1 MGDRMAL
8 LLLVVATTAL
18 AVEVPTDGGMGLL
31 AEPQVA
37 MFCGKLNMHVDVQ
50 SGKWESDPSGT
61 KSCIGTKEG
70 ILQYCQ
76 EVYPELQI
84 TNVVEANQPVSVQN
98 WCKKGRKQCRSHL
111 HIVVPYRCLGE
122 LQITNVV
129 EANQPVSVQNWCK
142 KGRKQ
147 CRSHLH
153 IVVPYRCLVGE
164 FVSDALLVPDKCKFL
179 HQERMDMCESHLHW
193 HTVAKE
199 SCGDRTLNLHDYGML
214 LPCGID
220 RFRGVEFVCCP
231 SDRETDSTEQD
242 EDDSDVWWG
251 GAETDYTDNSMARG
265 AADPAG
271 FTPQQQQEEEV
282 TEETSPAM
290 VEEDEEEEGQDNDQ
304 DGDGDED
311 DDEEDD
317 DDDVIDE
324 RDDSEPTT
332 NIAMTTTT
340 TTTTTESVEEVVR
353 EVCWANAETGPC
365 RAMLARWY
373 FDREEG
379 RCAQFIYGGCGGN
392 RNNFESEEY
401 CLSVCS
407 NVSKSVTQTASCLPV
422 CLRVH
427 SLWKR
432 GLDWEAK
439 SLPRADKKAVI
450 QRFQEKV
457 EALEQEAASE
467 RQQLVE
473 THMARVEALLND
485 RRRLALE
492 SYLTSLQAQPPRP
505 RHVFSLLKKYVRA
518 EQKDR
523 QHTLKH
529 FEHVRMVDPK
539 KAAQIRPQVLTHLRV
554 IEERMNQSL
563 GLLYKVPGVADDI
576 QDQVELLQK
585 EQADMA
591 QQLSNLQSDVR
602 VSYGNDALM
611 PDSIPDS
618 TRASLDLLPQEEDLG
633 VGLDGLGFIHPES
646 FNQVNTDNQVEPVD
660 ARPIPDR
667 DFPTRPVSGLKPE
680 EIPELRMEAEERH
693 STGFEV
699 HHQKLVFFAE
709 DVGSNKGASSADVG
723 GVVIATVIVITLV
736 MLRKK
741 QYTSIHHG
749 VIEVDAAVTPEERHL
764 SKMQQ
769 NGYENP
775 TYKFFEQMQN

>member
-1 MGDRMAL
+1 
-8 LLLVVATTAL
+8 
-18 AVEVPTDGGMGLL
+18 MGLL

-37 MFCGKLNMHVDVQ
+37 MFCEKLNMHINVQ
-50 SGKWESDPSGT
+50 SGKWEPDPSGT

-84 TNVVEANQPVSVQN
+84 TNVVEANQPISIQN
-98 WCKKGRKQCRSHL
+98 WCKKGRKQCRSHM
-111 HIVVPYRCLGE
+111 
-122 LQITNVV
+122 
-129 EANQPVSVQNWCK
+129 
-142 KGRKQ
+142 
-147 CRSHLH
+147 H

-179 HQERMDMCESHLHW
+179 HQERMDQCESHLHW

-199 SCGDRTLNLHDYGML
+199 SCGDRTMNLHDYGML

-231 SDRETDSTEQD
+231 AEAERDTDSAEKD
-242 EDDSDVWWG
+242 ADDSDVWW
-251 GAETDYTDNSMARG
+251 
-265 AADPAG
+265 
-271 FTPQQQQEEEV
+271 
-282 TEETSPAM
+282 
-290 VEEDEEEEGQDNDQ
+290 
-304 DGDGDED
+304 
-311 DDEEDD
+311 
-317 DDDVIDE
+317 
-324 RDDSEPTT
+324 
-332 NIAMTTTT
+332 
-340 TTTTTESVEEVVR
+340 
-353 EVCWANAETGPC
+353 ETGPC
-365 RAMLARWY
+365 RAMLPRWF
-373 FDREEG
+373 FDPQEG

-392 RNNFESEEY
+392 RNNFDSEEY

-407 NVSKSVTQTASCLPV
+407 SEEHDLPRSKMDT
-422 CLRVH
+422 H
-427 SLWKR
+427 SHAQSSPNAVDHYLETPADENEHAHFQKAKESLEVMREWEEAER
-432 GLDWEAK
+432 EAK
-439 SLPRADKKAVI
+439 NLPRADKKAVI

-492 SYLTSLQAQPPRP
+492 SYLTALQQNPPRP

-529 FEHVRMVDPK
+529 YEHVRMVDPK
-539 KAAQIRPQVLTHLRV
+539 KAAQIRPQVVTHLR
-554 IEERMNQSL
+554 ISEERMNQSMD
-563 GLLYKVPGVADDI
+563 LLYKVPGVDDDI
-576 QDQVELLQK
+576 QDQVELLQR
-585 EQADMA
+585 ELAEMA
-591 QQLSNLQSDVR
+591 QQLANMQTDVR

-611 PDSIPDS
+611 PDQELGDGQ
-618 TRASLDLLPQEEDLG
+618 TELLPQEDSLNLG
-633 VGLDGLGFIHPES
+633 GVGFIHPES
-646 FNQVNTDNQVEPVD
+646 FNQPNTENQVEPVD
-660 ARPIPDR
+660 SRPNFDR
-667 DFPTRPVSGLKPE
+667 GIPTRPVTGMKME
-680 EIPELRMEAEERH
+680 AMPELRMETEDRQ
-693 STGFEV
+693 STEYEV
-699 HHQKLVFFAE
+699 HHQKL
-709 DVGSNKGASSADVG
+709 DVGSNKGAIIGLMVG

>member
-1 MGDRMAL
+1 QINVKLLQL
-8 LLLVVATTAL
+8 LLLSAYTDLLYYL
-18 AVEVPTDGGMGLL
+18 AHACVLSQVPSDSGTGLF
-31 AEPQVA
+31 AEPQIA
-37 MFCGKLNMHVDVQ
+37 MFCGKPNMHINVQ
-50 SGKWESDPSGT
+50 TGKWEPDPSGS

-84 TNVVEANQPVSVQN
+84 TNVVEANQPVSIWD
-98 WCKKGRKQCRSHL
+98 WCKKSQKQCRSH
-111 HIVVPYRCLGE
+111 
-122 LQITNVV
+122 T
-129 EANQPVSVQNWCK
+129 
-142 KGRKQ
+142 
-147 CRSHLH
+147 H

-199 SCGDRTLNLHDYGML
+199 SCGDRSMNLHDYGML

-231 SDRETDSTEQD
+231 AEAEKELDSAAAE

-251 GAETDYTDNSMARG
+251 GAENDYSDNRLGGSKSLLISESLRLNRIRLLGLITILSQTIYIAH
-265 AADPAG
+265 PY
-271 FTPQQQQEEEV
+271 FTCV
-282 TEETSPAM
+282 S
-290 VEEDEEEEGQDNDQ
+290 
-304 DGDGDED
+304 
-311 DDEEDD
+311 
-317 DDDVIDE
+317 
-324 RDDSEPTT
+324 
-332 NIAMTTTT
+332 
-340 TTTTTESVEEVVR
+340 
-353 EVCWANAETGPC
+353 CTGPC

-373 FDREEG
+373 FVREEG
-379 RCAQFIYGGCGGN
+379 LCAPFIYGGCGGN

-407 NVSKSVTQTASCLPV
+407 RVLPTPSSSPPDAV
-422 CLRVH
+422 DRYLETPADENEH
-427 SLWKR
+427 THFLKAKESLEAKHR
-432 GLDWEAK
+432 ERMSQVMREWEEAERQAK
-439 SLPRADKKAVI
+439 SLPRNDKKAVI
-450 QRFQEKV
+450 QHFQEKV
-457 EALEQEAASE
+457 EALEQQAASE

-492 SYLTSLQAQPPRP
+492 SYLSALQADPPRP

-563 GLLYKVPGVADDI
+563 GLLYKVPGVTEDI
-576 QDQVELLQK
+576 QDQVELLQR
-585 EQADMA
+585 ERQEMSA
-591 QQLSNLQSDVR
+591 QLANLQSDVR

-611 PDSIPDS
+611 PDS
-618 TRASLDLLPQEEDLG
+618 TASLDLLPSEDTQ
-633 VGLDGLGFIHPES
+633 GFIHPES
-646 FNQVNTDNQVEPVD
+646 FNQPNTQNQVEPVD
-660 ARPIPDR
+660 ARPVPDR
-667 DFPTRPVSGLKPE
+667 GLPTRPGTSRVTVISCLSFVSG
-680 EIPELRMEAEERH
+680 
-693 STGFEV
+693 V
-699 HHQKLVFFAE
+699 QVFFAE
-709 DVGSNKGASSADVG
+709 DVSSNKGAIIGLMVG
-723 GVVIATVIVITLV
+723 GVVIATIIVITLV

-749 VIEVDAAVTPEERHL
+749 IIEVDAAVTPEERHL

-775 TYKFFEQMQN
+775 TYKFFELMHN

>member
-1 MGDRMAL
+1 
-8 LLLVVATTAL
+8 
-18 AVEVPTDGGMGLL
+18 MGLL

-76 EVYPELQI
+76 EVYP
-84 TNVVEANQPVSVQN
+84 
-98 WCKKGRKQCRSHL
+98 
-111 HIVVPYRCLGE
+111 E

-242 EDDSDVWWG
+242 EDDSD
-251 GAETDYTDNSMARG
+251 
-265 AADPAG
+265 
-271 FTPQQQQEEEV
+271 EEEE
-282 TEETSPAM
+282 TEETAPAM
-290 VEEDEEEEGQDNDQ
+290 VEEEDDDDDEEEGQEVLDNDQ

-311 DDEEDD
+311 DEEEDD

-401 CLSVCS
+401 CLSVCMP
-407 NVSKSVTQTASCLPV
+407 TATPSPPDAVDRYLETPGDDNE
-422 CLRVH
+422 H
-427 SLWKR
+427 AHFAKAKESLEAKHRERMSQVMREWEEAER
-432 GLDWEAK
+432 EAK

-611 PDSIPDS
+611 PDSLPDS

-633 VGLDGLGFIHPES
+633 MGLDGLGFIHPES
-646 FNQVNTDNQVEPVD
+646 FNQVNTDNQG
-660 ARPIPDR
+660 RC
-667 DFPTRPVSGLKPE
+667 
-680 EIPELRMEAEERH
+680 
-693 STGFEV
+693 
-699 HHQKLVFFAE
+699 VFFAE
-709 DVGSNKGASSADVG
+709 DVGSNKGAIIGLMVG

>member
-1 MGDRMAL
+1 TL
-8 LLLVVATTAL
+8 PSLILSL
-18 AVEVPTDGGMGLL
+18 AQACVLSQVPSDSGTGLL

-37 MFCGKLNMHVDVQ
+37 MFCGKPNMHINVQ
-50 SGKWESDPSGT
+50 TGKWEPDPSGS

-84 TNVVEANQPVSVQN
+84 TNVVEANQPVSIWD
-98 WCKKGRKQCRSHL
+98 WCKKGRKQCRSHM
-111 HIVVPYRCLGE
+111 
-122 LQITNVV
+122 
-129 EANQPVSVQNWCK
+129 
-142 KGRKQ
+142 
-147 CRSHLH
+147 H

-199 SCGDRTLNLHDYGML
+199 SCGDRSMNLHDYGML

-231 SDRETDSTEQD
+231 AEAEKESDSAAAE

-251 GAETDYTDNSMARG
+251 GAENDYNAGSEPAVVEDDE
-265 AADPAG
+265 DP
-271 FTPQQQQEEEV
+271 
-282 TEETSPAM
+282 
-290 VEEDEEEEGQDNDQ
+290 DEEEELLDKDQ

-311 DDEEDD
+311 VDEE
-317 DDDVIDE
+317 E
-324 RDDSEPTT
+324 RQS
-332 NIAMTTTT
+332 ISVAMT

-353 EVCWANAETGPC
+353 EVCLASAETGPC
-365 RAMLARWY
+365 RATLTRWY
-373 FDREEG
+373 FVREEG
-379 RCAQFIYGGCGGN
+379 RCAPFIYGGCGGN

-407 NVSKSVTQTASCLPV
+407 VSL
-422 CLRVH
+422 H
-427 SLWKR
+427 SLAPRDLPTPSSSPPDAVDRYLETPADENEHTHFLKAKESLEAKHR
-432 GLDWEAK
+432 EHMSQVMREWEEAERQAK
-439 SLPRADKKAVI
+439 SLPRNDKKAVI
-450 QRFQEKV
+450 QHFQEKV

-492 SYLTSLQAQPPRP
+492 SYLSALQADPPRP

-563 GLLYKVPGVADDI
+563 GLLYNVPGVTEDI
-576 QDQVELLQK
+576 QDQVELLQR
-585 EQADMA
+585 EQQEMSA
-591 QQLSNLQSDVR
+591 QLANLQSDLR

-611 PDSIPDS
+611 PDSTD
-618 TRASLDLLPQEEDLG
+618 SLDLLPSEDTQ
-633 VGLDGLGFIHPES
+633 GFIHPES
-646 FNQVNTDNQVEPVD
+646 FNQPNTQNQVEPVD
-660 ARPIPDR
+660 ARPVPDR
-667 DFPTRPVSGLKPE
+667 GLPTRPGTVKSLCKFSRVILSFVSG
-680 EIPELRMEAEERH
+680 
-693 STGFEV
+693 V
-699 HHQKLVFFAE
+699 QVFFAE
-709 DVGSNKGASSADVG
+709 DVSSNKGAIIGLMVG
-723 GVVIATVIVITLV
+723 GVVIATIIVITLV

-749 VIEVDAAVTPEERHL
+749 IIEVDAAVTPEDPHL

-775 TYKFFEQMQN
+775 TYKFFELMHN

>member
-1 MGDRMAL
+1 MGDRKAL
-8 LLLVVATTAL
+8 LLLIVATSAL
-18 AVEVPTDGGMGLL
+18 ATEVPTDGSLGLL

-37 MFCGKLNMHVDVQ
+37 MFCGKLNMHINVQ
-50 SGKWESDPSGT
+50 SGKWESDPTGT
-61 KSCIGTKEG
+61 KSCIGSKEG

-84 TNVVEANQPVSVQN
+84 TNVVEANQPVTI
-98 WCKKGRKQCRSHL
+98 R
-111 HIVVPYRCLGE
+111 
-122 LQITNVV
+122 
-129 EANQPVSVQNWCK
+129 NWCK

-199 SCGDRTLNLHDYGML
+199 SCGDRTMNLHDYGML

-231 SDRETDSTEQD
+231 AEMERESDSAELE

-251 GAETDYTDNSMARG
+251 GPDTDYTDNSMPREAG
-265 AADPAG
+265 PTEQDEAGPAVG
-271 FTPQQQQEEEV
+271 EDDEDVEEE
-282 TEETSPAM
+282 AL
-290 VEEDEEEEGQDNDQ
+290 DNDE
-304 DGDGDED
+304 DGDGDDDNED
-311 DDEEDD
+311 
-317 DDDVIDE
+317 VTDE
-324 RDDSEPTT
+324 RDAGEHTT
-332 NIAMTTTT
+332 NIAMTTT

-353 EVCWANAETGPC
+353 VPTTAPSLPDAVDRYLETPGDDNEHAHFQKAKESLEAKHRERMSQVMREWEDAE
-365 RAMLARWY
+365 R
-373 FDREEG
+373 
-379 RCAQFIYGGCGGN
+379 
-392 RNNFESEEY
+392 
-401 CLSVCS
+401 
-407 NVSKSVTQTASCLPV
+407 
-422 CLRVH
+422 
-427 SLWKR
+427 
-432 GLDWEAK
+432 EAK

-450 QRFQEKV
+450 QHFQEKV
-457 EALEQEAASE
+457 ESLEQEATSE

-492 SYLTSLQAQPPRP
+492 NYLTALQADPPKP

-523 QHTLKH
+523 QHALKH

-554 IEERMNQSL
+554 IEERMNESL
-563 GLLYKVPGVADDI
+563 GLLYKVPGIADQI
-576 QDQVELLQK
+576 QDQVEDVLQR
-585 EQADMA
+585 EQSEMS
-591 QQLSNLQSDVR
+591 QQISSLQSDTR

-611 PDSIPDS
+611 PDLPDS
-618 TRASLDLLPQEEDLG
+618 SAPPEEAG
-633 VGLDGLGFIHPES
+633 PGLEGAGPGLEGLGFIHPES
-646 FNQVNTDNQVEPVD
+646 FGQANTQNQVEPVD
-660 ARPIPDR
+660 VRPAPDR
-667 DFPTRPVSGLKPE
+667 GLPTRPGSGLKPE
-680 EIPELRMEAEERH
+680 EVPELRMDSEVRQSA
-693 STGFEV
+693 GYEV

-709 DVGSNKGASSADVG
+709 DVGSNKGAIIGLMVG

>member
-1 MGDRMAL
+1 MGGRELFMLLMA
-8 LLLVVATTAL
+8 ATSTL
-18 AVEVPTDGGMGLL
+18 AAEVPSDSGTGLF
-31 AEPQVA
+31 AEPQIA
-37 MFCGKLNMHVDVQ
+37 MFCGKPNMHINVQ
-50 SGKWESDPSGT
+50 TGKWEPDPSGS

-84 TNVVEANQPVSVQN
+84 TNVVEANQPVSIWD
-98 WCKKGRKQCRSHL
+98 WCKKSQKQCRSH
-111 HIVVPYRCLGE
+111 
-122 LQITNVV
+122 T
-129 EANQPVSVQNWCK
+129 
-142 KGRKQ
+142 
-147 CRSHLH
+147 H

-199 SCGDRTLNLHDYGML
+199 SCGDRSMNLHDYGML

-231 SDRETDSTEQD
+231 AEVEKSDSAAAED
-242 EDDSDVWWG
+242 DDSDVWWG
-251 GAETDYTDNSMARG
+251 GAENDYSDNRCVCVCAC
-265 AADPAG
+265 ACALIIK
-271 FTPQQQQEEEV
+271 QY
-282 TEETSPAM
+282 
-290 VEEDEEEEGQDNDQ
+290 EEEELLDNDQ
-304 DGDGDED
+304 DGDRDGDED
-311 DDEEDD
+311 VDEDEEQRQSIS
-317 DDDVIDE
+317 V
-324 RDDSEPTT
+324 
-332 NIAMTTTT
+332 AMT

-353 EVCWANAETGPC
+353 EVCFASAETGPC

-373 FDREEG
+373 FVREEG
-379 RCAQFIYGGCGGN
+379 RCAPFIYGGCGGN

-407 NVSKSVTQTASCLPV
+407 SVLPTPSSSPPDAV
-422 CLRVH
+422 DRYLETPADENEH
-427 SLWKR
+427 THFLKAKESLEAKHR
-432 GLDWEAK
+432 ERMSQVMREWEEAERQAK
-439 SLPRADKKAVI
+439 SLPRNDKKAVI
-450 QRFQEKV
+450 QHFQEKV

-492 SYLTSLQAQPPRP
+492 SYLSALQADPPRP

-529 FEHVRMVDPK
+529 FEHMRMVDPK

-563 GLLYKVPGVADDI
+563 GLLYKVPGVTEDI
-576 QDQVELLQK
+576 QDQVGEFVRMNK
-585 EQADMA
+585 ETCEYEVNISLVS
-591 QQLSNLQSDVR
+591 LS
-602 VSYGNDALM
+602 A
-611 PDSIPDS
+611 
-618 TRASLDLLPQEEDLG
+618 
-633 VGLDGLGFIHPES
+633 
-646 FNQVNTDNQVEPVD
+646 VEPVD
-660 ARPIPDR
+660 ARPVPDR
-667 DFPTRPVSGLKPE
+667 GLPTRPVSGLKPDDV
-680 EIPELRMEAEERH
+680 PELRMEAEERH
-693 STGFEV
+693 SEV
-699 HHQKLVFFAE
+699 YHQKLVFFAE
-709 DVGSNKGASSADVG
+709 DVSSNKGAIIGLMVG
-723 GVVIATVIVITLV
+723 GVVIATIIVITLV

-749 VIEVDAAVTPEERHL
+749 IIEVDAAVTPEERHL

-775 TYKFFEQMQN
+775 TYKFFELMHN

>member
-1 MGDRMAL
+1 MVDRVAL
-8 LLLVVATTAL
+8 LLLAVAASAL
-18 AVEVPTDGGMGLL
+18 AAEVPTDVSMGLL

-37 MFCGKLNMHVDVQ
+37 MFCGKLNMHINVQ
-50 SGKWESDPSGT
+50 SGKWEPDPSGT
-61 KSCIGTKEG
+61 KSCIATKEG

-84 TNVVEANQPVSVQN
+84 TNVVEANQPVS
-98 WCKKGRKQCRSHL
+98 
-111 HIVVPYRCLGE
+111 I
-122 LQITNVV
+122 
-129 EANQPVSVQNWCK
+129 QNWCK

-179 HQERMDMCESHLHW
+179 HQERMDQCESHLHW

-199 SCGDRTLNLHDYGML
+199 SCGDRTMNLHDYGML

-231 SDRETDSTEQD
+231 AEAERDADSAEQD
-242 EDDSDVWWG
+242 ADDSDVWWG
-251 GAETDYTDNSMARG
+251 GAETDYSDNSMVR
-265 AADPAG
+265 DPE
-271 FTPQQQQEEEV
+271 PVEQQEETRPSVVEEDADADAEEEEEV
-282 TEETSPAM
+282 ADEEDEEEEEEADALDNDQDGDGEEDEEV
-290 VEEDEEEEGQDNDQ
+290 VEEDEEEEEEEEEG
-304 DGDGDED
+304 D
-311 DDEEDD
+311 DDIIDTLGDD
-317 DDDVIDE
+317 AD
-324 RDDSEPTT
+324 EPTT
-332 NIAMTTTT
+332 NVAMTTTT
-340 TTTTTESVEEVVR
+340 TTTTTESVEEVVK
-353 EVCWANAETGPC
+353 VPTAMPSSPDAVDHYLETP
-365 RAMLARWY
+365 ADENEHAH
-373 FDREEG
+373 FQK
-379 RCAQFIYGGCGGN
+379 AK
-392 RNNFESEEY
+392 ES
-401 CLSVCS
+401 L
-407 NVSKSVTQTASCLPV
+407 
-422 CLRVH
+422 
-427 SLWKR
+427 
-432 GLDWEAK
+432 EAK
-439 SLPRADKKAVI
+439 HRERMSQVMREWEEAEREAKNLPRADKKAVI

-492 SYLTSLQAQPPRP
+492 SYLTALQQDPPRP

-576 QDQVELLQK
+576 QDQVELLQR
-585 EQADMA
+585 EQAEMA
-591 QQLSNLQSDVR
+591 QQLANLQTDVR
-602 VSYGNDALM
+602 MSYGNDALM
-611 PDSIPDS
+611 PDQELGDGQ
-618 TRASLDLLPQEEDLG
+618 TDLLPREETLG
-633 VGLDGLGFIHPES
+633 LGGVGFIHPES
-646 FNQVNTDNQVEPVD
+646 FNQPNTENQVEPVD
-660 ARPIPDR
+660 SRPNLDR
-667 DFPTRPVSGLKPE
+667 GIPTRPVTGMKMEP
-680 EIPELRMEAEERH
+680 IPELRMETEDRQ
-693 STGFEV
+693 STEYEV

-709 DVGSNKGASSADVG
+709 DVGSNKGAIIGLMVG

>member
-1 MGDRMAL
+1 MWDRVASL
-8 LLLVVATTAL
+8 LLLVAASTL
-18 AVEVPTDGGMGLL
+18 AAEVPTDVSMGLL

-37 MFCGKLNMHVDVQ
+37 MFCGKLNMHINVQ
-50 SGKWESDPSGT
+50 SGKWEPDPSGT

-76 EVYPELQI
+76 EIYPELQI
-84 TNVVEANQPVSVQN
+84 TNVVEANQPVTIQN
-98 WCKKGRKQCRSHL
+98 WCKKGRKHCRSHM
-111 HIVVPYRCLGE
+111 
-122 LQITNVV
+122 
-129 EANQPVSVQNWCK
+129 
-142 KGRKQ
+142 
-147 CRSHLH
+147 H

-179 HQERMDMCESHLHW
+179 HQERMDQCESHLHW

-199 SCGDRTLNLHDYGML
+199 SCGDRTMNLHDYGML

-231 SDRETDSTEQD
+231 AEAEREADSTEQD
-242 EDDSDVWWG
+242 ADDSDVWWG
-251 GAETDYTDNSMARG
+251 GAETDYSDNSMVRDPEPVEKQEEARPSVITEDKEG
-265 AADPAG
+265 GDND
-271 FTPQQQQEEEV
+271 QEEEEKEAEAAAAV
-282 TEETSPAM
+282 ANEDD
-290 VEEDEEEEGQDNDQ
+290 EEDEEEDEEELLDNDR
-304 DGDGDED
+304 DGDGEEDEEVVEEEEEEEEEEEVVEEEEDGD
-311 DDEEDD
+311 DDIIDTLDDNED
-317 DDDVIDE
+317 
-324 RDDSEPTT
+324 EPTA
-332 NIAMTTTT
+332 NVAMTTT

-353 EVCWANAETGPC
+353 VPTATPSSSDAVDHYLETPTDENEH
-365 RAMLARWY
+365 AHFQKAK
-373 FDREEG
+373 
-379 RCAQFIYGGCGGN
+379 
-392 RNNFESEEY
+392 ES
-401 CLSVCS
+401 L
-407 NVSKSVTQTASCLPV
+407 
-422 CLRVH
+422 
-427 SLWKR
+427 
-432 GLDWEAK
+432 EAK
-439 SLPRADKKAVI
+439 HRERMSQVMREWEEAEREAKNLPRADKKAVI

-492 SYLTSLQAQPPRP
+492 SYLTALQQNPPRP

-576 QDQVELLQK
+576 QDQVGEFLELLQR
-585 EQADMA
+585 EQAEMA
-591 QQLSNLQSDVR
+591 QQLANLQTDVR

-611 PDSIPDS
+611 PDQELGDGQ
-618 TRASLDLLPQEEDLG
+618 TDFLPQEDTLG
-633 VGLDGLGFIHPES
+633 LAGVGFIHPES
-646 FNQVNTDNQVEPVD
+646 FNQANTDNQVEPVD
-660 ARPIPDR
+660 SRPNLDR
-667 DFPTRPVSGLKPE
+667 GIPTRPVTGMKME
-680 EIPELRMEAEERH
+680 AIPKIRMETEDRQ
-693 STGFEV
+693 STEYEV

-709 DVGSNKGASSADVG
+709 DVGSNKGAIIGLMVG

>member
-1 MGDRMAL
+1 MGMDRTVFL
-8 LLLVVATTAL
+8 LLMLTTLSL
-18 AVEVPTDGGMGLL
+18 AIEVPSDDSVGLL

-37 MFCGKLNMHVDVQ
+37 MFCGKLNMHINIQ
-50 SGKWESDPSGT
+50 SGKWEPDPTGT

-84 TNVVEANQPVSVQN
+84 TNVVEANQPVSIQN
-98 WCKKGRKQCRSHL
+98 WCKMGRHQCRSH
-111 HIVVPYRCLGE
+111 
-122 LQITNVV
+122 T
-129 EANQPVSVQNWCK
+129 
-142 KGRKQ
+142 
-147 CRSHLH
+147 H

-199 SCGDRTLNLHDYGML
+199 SCGDRSMNLHDYGML

-231 SDRETDSTEQD
+231 MEEQKELDSEEQ
-242 EDDSDVWWG
+242 EEANSDVWWG
-251 GAETDYTDNSMARG
+251 GAEAEYTDGSILREQAPTKPELAVRE
-265 AADPAG
+265 D
-271 FTPQQQQEEEV
+271 
-282 TEETSPAM
+282 
-290 VEEDEEEEGQDNDQ
+290 DEEEEVWDNDE
-304 DGDGDED
+304 DGDGEDD

-317 DDDVIDE
+317 DEDTTDE
-324 RDDSEPTT
+324 QDTSEQTS

-340 TTTTTESVEEVVR
+340 TTTTESIEEVVR
-353 EVCWANAETGPC
+353 VPTMAPSPAD
-365 RAMLARWY
+365 AV
-373 FDREEG
+373 DRYLEAPGDMNEHT
-379 RCAQFIYGGCGGN
+379 RFQKAK
-392 RNNFESEEY
+392 ES
-401 CLSVCS
+401 L
-407 NVSKSVTQTASCLPV
+407 
-422 CLRVH
+422 
-427 SLWKR
+427 
-432 GLDWEAK
+432 EAK
-439 SLPRADKKAVI
+439 HREKMSEVMREWEEAERQVKNLPRAEKKTII

-457 EALEQEAASE
+457 EALEKEAAGE

-485 RRRLALE
+485 RRRQALE
-492 SYLTSLQAQPPRP
+492 SYLSALQSDQPRP
-505 RHVFSLLKKYVRA
+505 RQVLNLLKKYIRA

-529 FEHVRMVDPK
+529 FEHEREVDPK
-539 KAAQIRPQVLTHLRV
+539 KASQIRPFVMTRLRG

-563 GLLYKVPGVADDI
+563 GYLYKVPQVANEI
-576 QDQVELLQK
+576 QEQVALLIQRDQAEVT
-585 EQADMA
+585 
-591 QQLSNLQSDVR
+591 QQLSSLQSKMR

-611 PDSIPDS
+611 PDLPDS
-618 TRASLDLLPQEEDLG
+618 TTSLDTLPPEQ
-633 VGLDGLGFIHPES
+633 DGLGFIHPES
-646 FNQVNTDNQVEPVD
+646 FNQANTDNHVEPVD

-667 DFPTRPVSGLKPE
+667 GLPTRP
-680 EIPELRMEAEERH
+680 EIPKVRLDTEERH
-693 STGFEV
+693 NAGYDVRDKRLMF
-699 HHQKLVFFAE
+699 LAE
-709 DVGSNKGASSADVG
+709 DMGSNKGAIIGLMVG

-764 SKMQQ
+764 TKMQQ

>member
-1 MGDRMAL
+1 MLPPVGYL
-8 LLLVVATTAL
+8 GCVSLC
-18 AVEVPTDGGMGLL
+18 VPTDGGMGLL

-76 EVYPELQI
+76 EVYP
-84 TNVVEANQPVSVQN
+84 
-98 WCKKGRKQCRSHL
+98 
-111 HIVVPYRCLGE
+111 E

-251 GAETDYTDNSMARG
+251 GAETDYTDNRY
-265 AADPAG
+265 
-271 FTPQQQQEEEV
+271 TQELIQEDDEV
-282 TEETSPAM
+282 L
-290 VEEDEEEEGQDNDQ
+290 DNDQ

-311 DDEEDD
+311 DDEEEEEDDDD

-340 TTTTTESVEEVVR
+340 TTTTESVEEVVR
-353 EVCWANAETGPC
+353 EVCWSNAETGPC

-373 FDREEG
+373 FDHEEG

-401 CLSVCS
+401 CLSICS
-407 NVSKSVTQTASCLPV
+407 NVMPTAAPSSPDAVDRYLETPGDDNE
-422 CLRVH
+422 H
-427 SLWKR
+427 AHFAKAKESLEAKHRERMSQVMREWEEAER
-432 GLDWEAK
+432 EAK

-485 RRRLALE
+485 HRRLALE
-492 SYLTSLQAQPPRP
+492 SYLTSLQAEPPRP

-611 PDSIPDS
+611 PNSLPDS
-618 TRASLDLLPQEEDLG
+618 TRATLDLLPQEEDLDM
-633 VGLDGLGFIHPES
+633 GLDGLGFIHPES
-646 FNQVNTDNQVEPVD
+646 VPKAMINTPRIRVVEPVD
-660 ARPIPDR
+660 AGPIPDR
-667 DFPTRPVSGLKPE
+667 GFPTRPVSGLKPE

-709 DVGSNKGASSADVG
+709 DVGSNKGAIIGLMVG

-749 VIEVDAAVTPEERHL
+749 VVEVDAAVTPEERHL

>member
-1 MGDRMAL
+1 MDCRELFILLMA
-8 LLLVVATTAL
+8 VTSTL
-18 AVEVPTDGGMGLL
+18 AAEVPSDSGTGLL

-37 MFCGKLNMHVDVQ
+37 MFCGKPNMHINVQ
-50 SGKWESDPSGT
+50 TGKWEPDPSGS

-84 TNVVEANQPVSVQN
+84 TNVVEANQPVSIWD
-98 WCKKGRKQCRSHL
+98 WCKKGRKQCRSHM
-111 HIVVPYRCLGE
+111 
-122 LQITNVV
+122 
-129 EANQPVSVQNWCK
+129 
-142 KGRKQ
+142 
-147 CRSHLH
+147 H

-164 FVSDALLVPDKCKFL
+164 FVSDALLVPDRCKFL

-199 SCGDRTLNLHDYGML
+199 SCGDRSMNLHDYGML

-231 SDRETDSTEQD
+231 AEAEKESDSTAAE

-251 GAETDYTDNSMARG
+251 GDYSDNSMTRDAG
-265 AADPAG
+265 SEPAVVEDDEDP
-271 FTPQQQQEEEV
+271 
-282 TEETSPAM
+282 
-290 VEEDEEEEGQDNDQ
+290 DEEEELPDKDQ

-311 DDEEDD
+311 EEEE
-317 DDDVIDE
+317 E
-324 RDDSEPTT
+324 RKS
-332 NIAMTTTT
+332 ISAAMT

-353 EVCWANAETGPC
+353 VPTPSSSPPDAVDRYLETPADENEHTHFLKAKESLEAKHREHMSQVMREWEEAE
-365 RAMLARWY
+365 R
-373 FDREEG
+373 
-379 RCAQFIYGGCGGN
+379 Q
-392 RNNFESEEY
+392 
-401 CLSVCS
+401 
-407 NVSKSVTQTASCLPV
+407 
-422 CLRVH
+422 
-427 SLWKR
+427 
-432 GLDWEAK
+432 AK
-439 SLPRADKKAVI
+439 SLPRNDKKAVI
-450 QRFQEKV
+450 QHFQEKV

-492 SYLTSLQAQPPRP
+492 SYLSALQADPLQP

-539 KAAQIRPQVLTHLRV
+539 KAAQIRPQVLTHLHV

-563 GLLYKVPGVADDI
+563 GLLYNVPGVTENI
-576 QDQVELLQK
+576 QDQVELLQR
-585 EQADMA
+585 EQQEMSA
-591 QQLSNLQSDVR
+591 QLANLQSDVR

-611 PDSIPDS
+611 PDS
-618 TRASLDLLPQEEDLG
+618 TVSLHLLPSEDTQS
-633 VGLDGLGFIHPES
+633 FIHPES
-646 FNQVNTDNQVEPVD
+646 FNQPNTQNHVELVDVRPVSE
-660 ARPIPDR
+660 RGL
-667 DFPTRPVSGLKPE
+667 PTRPVSGLKPDDV
-680 EIPELRMEAEERH
+680 PELQMEAEERH
-693 STGFEV
+693 SEV
-699 HHQKLVFFAE
+699 YHQKLVFFAE
-709 DVGSNKGASSADVG
+709 DVSSNKGAIIGLMVG
-723 GVVIATVIVITLV
+723 GVVIATIIVITLV

-749 VIEVDAAVTPEERHL
+749 IIEVDAAVTPENRHL

-775 TYKFFEQMQN
+775 TYKFFELMHN

>member
-1 MGDRMAL
+1 MGERVAL
-8 LLLVVATTAL
+8 LLLAL
-18 AVEVPTDGGMGLL
+18 AASALAAEVPTDVSMGLL

-37 MFCGKLNMHVDVQ
+37 MFCTKLNMHINVQ
-50 SGKWESDPSGT
+50 TGKWEPDPSGT
-61 KSCIGTKEG
+61 KTCIGTKEG
-70 ILQYCQ
+70 ILEYCQ

-84 TNVVEANQPVSVQN
+84 TNVVEANQPVSIQN
-98 WCKKGRKQCRSHL
+98 WCKKGRKQCRSHM
-111 HIVVPYRCLGE
+111 
-122 LQITNVV
+122 
-129 EANQPVSVQNWCK
+129 
-142 KGRKQ
+142 
-147 CRSHLH
+147 H

-179 HQERMDMCESHLHW
+179 HQERMDQCESHLHW

-199 SCGDRTLNLHDYGML
+199 SCGDRTMNLHDYGML

-231 SDRETDSTEQD
+231 AEAERDADSAEQD
-242 EDDSDVWWG
+242 ADDSDVWWG
-251 GAETDYTDNSMARG
+251 GAETDYSDNSMVREPE
-265 AADPAG
+265 PAE
-271 FTPQQQQEEEV
+271 QQEEARPSVVEEDNQEEEEEEEEEEV
-282 TEETSPAM
+282 VP
-290 VEEDEEEEGQDNDQ
+290 VEEDEEEEDEEEDVLDSDR
-304 DGDGDED
+304 DGDGEEDEEVVEEE
-311 DDEEDD
+311 DEEDEEEGDVVDLLD
-317 DDDVIDE
+317 DDAD
-324 RDDSEPTT
+324 EPTT
-332 NIAMTTTT
+332 NVAMTTT

-353 EVCWANAETGPC
+353 VPTATPSSPDAVDHYLETPADENEHAHFQKAKESLEAKHRERMSQVMREWEEAE
-365 RAMLARWY
+365 R
-373 FDREEG
+373 
-379 RCAQFIYGGCGGN
+379 
-392 RNNFESEEY
+392 
-401 CLSVCS
+401 
-407 NVSKSVTQTASCLPV
+407 
-422 CLRVH
+422 
-427 SLWKR
+427 
-432 GLDWEAK
+432 EAK

-492 SYLTSLQAQPPRP
+492 SYLTALQQDPPRP
-505 RHVFSLLKKYVRA
+505 RHVFTLLKKYVRA

-576 QDQVELLQK
+576 QDQVELLQR
-585 EQADMA
+585 EQAEMA
-591 QQLSNLQSDVR
+591 QQLANLQTDVR
-602 VSYGNDALM
+602 MSYGNDALM
-611 PDSIPDS
+611 PDQELGDGQ
-618 TRASLDLLPQEEDLG
+618 TELLPQEDTLG
-633 VGLDGLGFIHPES
+633 FGGVGFIHPES
-646 FNQVNTDNQVEPVD
+646 FNQPNTDNQVEPVD
-660 ARPIPDR
+660 SRPNLDR
-667 DFPTRPVSGLKPE
+667 GIPTRAVTGMKME
-680 EIPELRMEAEERH
+680 AIPELRMETEDRQ
-693 STGFEV
+693 STEYEV

-709 DVGSNKGASSADVG
+709 DVGSNKGAIIGLMVG

>member
-1 MGDRMAL
+1 MGDRVAL
-8 LLLVVATTAL
+8 LLLAVAASAL
-18 AVEVPTDGGMGLL
+18 AAEVPADVSMGLL

-37 MFCGKLNMHVDVQ
+37 MFCGKLNMHINVQ
-50 SGKWESDPSGT
+50 SSTWEPDPSGT

-84 TNVVEANQPVSVQN
+84 TNVVEANQPVSIQN
-98 WCKKGRKQCRSHL
+98 WCKKGRKQCHS
-111 HIVVPYRCLGE
+111 YM
-122 LQITNVV
+122 
-129 EANQPVSVQNWCK
+129 
-142 KGRKQ
+142 
-147 CRSHLH
+147 H

-179 HQERMDMCESHLHW
+179 HQERMDQCESHLHW

-199 SCGDRTLNLHDYGML
+199 SCGDRTMNLHDYGML

-231 SDRETDSTEQD
+231 AEAERDADSAEQD
-242 EDDSDVWWG
+242 ADDSDVWWG
-251 GAETDYTDNSMARG
+251 GAEADYSDNSMVREPE
-265 AADPAG
+265 PAE
-271 FTPQQQQEEEV
+271 QQEETRPSV
-282 TEETSPAM
+282 
-290 VEEDEEEEGQDNDQ
+290 VEEDEEEEEEEVAEEEDEEEEEEEDVLFNDQ
-304 DGDGDED
+304 DGDGEEDEEAVEEQEEMELGD
-311 DDEEDD
+311 DDIVETLDVSDD
-317 DDDVIDE
+317 AD
-324 RDDSEPTT
+324 EPTT
-332 NIAMTTTT
+332 NVAMTTT

-353 EVCWANAETGPC
+353 VPTAKPSSPDAVDHYLETP
-365 RAMLARWY
+365 ADENEHAH
-373 FDREEG
+373 FQK
-379 RCAQFIYGGCGGN
+379 AK
-392 RNNFESEEY
+392 ES
-401 CLSVCS
+401 L
-407 NVSKSVTQTASCLPV
+407 
-422 CLRVH
+422 
-427 SLWKR
+427 
-432 GLDWEAK
+432 EAK
-439 SLPRADKKAVI
+439 HRERMSQVMREWEEAEREAKNLPRADKKVVI

-485 RRRLALE
+485 RRRMALE
-492 SYLTSLQAQPPRP
+492 SYLTALQQDPPRP

-563 GLLYKVPGVADDI
+563 GLLYKVPSVADDI
-576 QDQVELLQK
+576 QDQVELLQR
-585 EQADMA
+585 EQAEMA
-591 QQLSNLQSDVR
+591 QQLANLQTDVR

-611 PDSIPDS
+611 PDQELGDGQ
-618 TRASLDLLPQEEDLG
+618 TDLLPQEDTLGLGG
-633 VGLDGLGFIHPES
+633 VGFVHPES
-646 FNQVNTDNQVEPVD
+646 FNQPNTENQVEPVD
-660 ARPIPDR
+660 SRPNLDR
-667 DFPTRPVSGLKPE
+667 GIPTRPVTGMKME
-680 EIPELRMEAEERH
+680 AIPELRMEMEDRQ
-693 STGFEV
+693 STEYEV

-709 DVGSNKGASSADVG
+709 DVGSNKGAIIGLMVG

>member
-1 MGDRMAL
+1 MGCREVFVFLM
-8 LLLVVATTAL
+8 VATSTL
-18 AVEVPTDGGMGLL
+18 AEVPSDSGTGLL
-31 AEPQVA
+31 AEPQIA
-37 MFCGKLNMHVDVQ
+37 MFCGKPNLHINVQ
-50 SGKWESDPSGT
+50 TGKWEPDPSGT
-61 KSCIGTKEG
+61 KSCVGTKEG

-84 TNVVEANQPVSVQN
+84 TNVVEANQPVSIKD
-98 WCKKGRKQCRSHL
+98 WCKKGRKQCRSHM
-111 HIVVPYRCLGE
+111 
-122 LQITNVV
+122 
-129 EANQPVSVQNWCK
+129 
-142 KGRKQ
+142 
-147 CRSHLH
+147 H

-199 SCGDRTLNLHDYGML
+199 SCGDRSMNLHDYGML

-231 SDRETDSTEQD
+231 LEESSDSAVMKD
-242 EDDSDVWWG
+242 EDEDDDSDVWWG
-251 GAETDYTDNSMARG
+251 GAEADYSENSMTRD
-265 AADPAG
+265 ADAEPAVVEDDED
-271 FTPQQQQEEEV
+271 PDE
-282 TEETSPAM
+282 
-290 VEEDEEEEGQDNDQ
+290 EEDEAQDNDE

-311 DDEEDD
+311 EKDDE
-317 DDDVIDE
+317 VIDE
-324 RDDSEPTT
+324 RRDNGQSTSV
-332 NIAMTTTT
+332 AMTTT

-353 EVCWANAETGPC
+353 VPTPSSSPPDAVDRYLETPADENEHAHFLKAKESLEAKHRERMSQVMREWEEAE
-365 RAMLARWY
+365 R
-373 FDREEG
+373 
-379 RCAQFIYGGCGGN
+379 Q
-392 RNNFESEEY
+392 
-401 CLSVCS
+401 
-407 NVSKSVTQTASCLPV
+407 
-422 CLRVH
+422 
-427 SLWKR
+427 
-432 GLDWEAK
+432 AK
-439 SLPRADKKAVI
+439 SLPRNDKKAVI

-457 EALEQEAASE
+457 EALEQEAAGE

-492 SYLTSLQAQPPRP
+492 SYLSSLQSDPPRP

-563 GLLYKVPGVADDI
+563 GLLYKVPGVAEDI
-576 QDQVELLQK
+576 QDQVELLQR
-585 EQADMA
+585 EQQEMSA
-591 QQLSNLQSDVR
+591 QLANLQSDVR

-611 PDSIPDS
+611 PDS
-618 TRASLDLLPQEEDLG
+618 TVSLDPLPAEDSQG
-633 VGLDGLGFIHPES
+633 FGFIHPES
-646 FNQVNTDNQVEPVD
+646 FNQPNTQNEVEPVD
-660 ARPIPDR
+660 ARPVADR
-667 DFPTRPVSGLKPE
+667 GFPTRPVSGLKPE
-680 EIPELRMEAEERH
+680 DIPELRMEAEERH
-693 STGFEV
+693 SEV
-699 HHQKLVFFAE
+699 YHQKLVFFAE
-709 DVGSNKGASSADVG
+709 DVSSNKGAIIGLMVG
-723 GVVIATVIVITLV
+723 GVVIATIIVITLV

-749 VIEVDAAVTPEERHL
+749 IIEVDAAVTPEERHL

-775 TYKFFEQMQN
+775 TYKFFEQIHN

>member
-1 MGDRMAL
+1 
-8 LLLVVATTAL
+8 
-18 AVEVPTDGGMGLL
+18 MGLL

-37 MFCGKLNMHVDVQ
+37 MFCGKLNMHINVQ

-84 TNVVEANQPVSVQN
+84 TNVVEANQPVSIQN
-98 WCKKGRKQCRSHL
+98 WCKKGRKQCHN
-111 HIVVPYRCLGE
+111 H
-122 LQITNVV
+122 N
-129 EANQPVSVQNWCK
+129 
-142 KGRKQ
+142 
-147 CRSHLH
+147 HMH

-179 HQERMDMCESHLHW
+179 HQERMDQCESHLHW

-199 SCGDRTLNLHDYGML
+199 SCGDRSMNLHDYGML

-231 SDRETDSTEQD
+231 TEAERDTDSAEQD
-242 EDDSDVWWG
+242 SDDSDVWWG
-251 GAETDYTDNSMARG
+251 G
-265 AADPAG
+265 
-271 FTPQQQQEEEV
+271 
-282 TEETSPAM
+282 
-290 VEEDEEEEGQDNDQ
+290 EEEEEEDDDDDEEALLDNDQ
-304 DGDGDED
+304 DGDGEEDEEVEEE
-311 DDEEDD
+311 DEEDG
-317 DDDVIDE
+317 DDDVIDML
-324 RDDSEPTT
+324 DDGDDADEPATS
-332 NIAMTTTT
+332 IAMTTT

-353 EVCWANAETGPC
+353 DVCWANAETGPC
-365 RAMLARWY
+365 RAMLSRWF
-373 FDREEG
+373 FDRQEG
-379 RCAQFIYGGCGGN
+379 RCVQFIYGGCGGN

-401 CLSVCS
+401 CLAVCRSVIP
-407 NVSKSVTQTASCLPV
+407 TATPSSPDAVDHYLETPADENE
-422 CLRVH
+422 H
-427 SLWKR
+427 AHFQKAKESL
-432 GLDWEAK
+432 EAK
-439 SLPRADKKAVI
+439 HRERMSQVMREWEEAEREAKNLPRADKKVVI
-450 QRFQEKV
+450 QRFQQKV

-492 SYLTSLQAQPPRP
+492 SYLTSLQQDPPRP
-505 RHVFSLLKKYVRA
+505 RHVFSLLKKYVRS

-576 QDQVELLQK
+576 QDQVGELLQR
-585 EQADMA
+585 EQAEMA
-591 QQLSNLQSDVR
+591 QQLANLQTDVR

-611 PDSIPDS
+611 PDQELGDGQ
-618 TRASLDLLPQEEDLG
+618 TDLLPQEDMLGG
-633 VGLDGLGFIHPES
+633 VGFNHPES
-646 FNQVNTDNQVEPVD
+646 FNQG
-660 ARPIPDR
+660 
-667 DFPTRPVSGLKPE
+667 TRCLPSPFVVF
-680 EIPELRMEAEERH
+680 A
-693 STGFEV
+693 
-699 HHQKLVFFAE
+699 QVFFAE
-709 DVGSNKGASSADVG
+709 DVGSNKGAIIGLMVG